1 MAAINERFDG
11 IKPLVPTNNLDKK
24 TSRVL
29 ELQRLLE
36 YRFKFDVVEELINLY
51 SDEETKNSD
60 KRQILET
67 LMKYQY
73 PQLKA
78 IELDSR
84 DGEKIC
90 VNIVFPDDTSKSV
103 RVSADAQIEELN

>member
-1 MAAINERFDG
+1 MAAVNSNLEG
-11 IKPLVPTNNLDKK
+11 LKPLNPTNNLDKK

-51 SDEETKNSD
+51 FDKETKNSD

-84 DGEKIC
+84 EGEKIS

-103 RVSADAQIEELN
+103 RISADASIEEIN